1 MSTEIQSMYYS
12 ELTSFRSHLEK
23 DIRRGIYSDYKV
35 SLDNVHFWQQF
46 YIQKTCFYDKNILNA
61 SFTLWN
67 STVLKKKN
75 HISLSSFVRE
85 DIFYTITVWN
95 SHIGEQLFLVI
106 HEVKDLP
113 TLVTKLLLRLCNKTM
128 HACINGIVSITME
141 NCLRI
146 LKVFTTFY
154 VSNIINSL

>member
-67 STVLKKKN
+67 STVLKKK
-75 HISLSSFVRE
+75 IIYLSTVWSG
-85 DIFYTITVWN
+85 YHTTTVWN
-95 SHIGEQLFLVI
+95 SHIDEQLFLVI

-113 TLVTKLLLRLCNKTM
+113 TFITTLLHMLCNKAM
-128 HACINGIVSITME
+128 RACINGIVSITME
-141 NCLRI
+141 IFLRI